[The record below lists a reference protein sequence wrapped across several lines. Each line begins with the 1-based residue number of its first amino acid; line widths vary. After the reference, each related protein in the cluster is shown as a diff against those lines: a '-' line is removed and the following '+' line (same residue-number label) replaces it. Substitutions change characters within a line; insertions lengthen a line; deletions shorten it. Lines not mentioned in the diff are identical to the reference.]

1 MVYQI
6 IGQMSPIL
14 RCKEVDIT
22 TKSALFNT
30 IFIPALCYQCQTW
43 TLTAE
48 DKKKITTE
56 MICQRRMLG
65 ISIRDRIRNEDIR
78 KRVGTTQVL
87 NFIKK
92 QQVKWLGHV
101 TRLPP
106 NSLPQMVM
114 LHYHCRYKARGRP
127 RKRWTN
133 EITEAV
139 MDTLYVA
146 HTKARSRELFSTLT
160 L

>member
-1 MVYQI
+1 M
-6 IGQMSPIL
+6 
-14 RCKEVDIT
+14 
-22 TKSALFNT
+22 
-30 IFIPALCYQCQTW
+30 
-43 TLTAE
+43 TAE
-48 DKKKITTE
+48 DKRKITTTE
-56 MICQRRMLG
+56 MKCLRRMLG

-78 KRVGTTQVL
+78 KRVGTTPVL

-92 QQVKWLGHV
+92 QVKWFGHV

-106 NSLPQMVM
+106 NSLPQMAM
-114 LHYHCRYKARGRP
+114 LHYHCGYKARGRP

-146 HTKARSRELFSTLT
+146 HTKACSRELLSTLT